1 VDAQKLPQKSLKT
14 VDSPTRPAATRSW
27 RRAAAAI
34 VEELF
39 PSTDPC
45 EWNALLDLR
54 TALLMGNDWSETL
67 DLFLAARVRLEAANY
82 LPFYRLRRLLAGSL
96 RLEVYRLGG
105 SSSVAPLA
113 NILSR
118 PHPSLEHIKK
128 TLDREE
134 FEFGNCPQV
143 SALRLV
149 LRETETPGESS
160 AATEFCGAIPT
171 LADSSFE
178 S

>member
-1 VDAQKLPQKSLKT
+1 MKT
-14 VDSPTRPAATRSW
+14 ADCPTCPRETRSW

-39 PSTDPC
+39 LNTDPC
-45 EWNALLDLR
+45 EWNELLDLR
-54 TALLMGNDWSETL
+54 TALLTGTDWSETL
-67 DLFLAARVRLEAANY
+67 NLFLAVRVRLEAAHY
-82 LPFYRLRRLLAGSL
+82 LPFYRLRRLLASSL
-96 RLEVYRLGG
+96 RLEIYRSGG
-105 SSSVAPLA
+105 SGSVAPLA
-113 NILSR
+113 EILRR

-128 TLDREE
+128 VINREE
-134 FEFGNCPQV
+134 FEFGNCPRA

-149 LRETETPGESS
+149 LREADPSGESG
-160 AATEFCGAIPT
+160 AAVEHRGVIPA